1 MRSYSKK
8 IFSLLLVIA
17 LVFSLS
23 SCSVRSIREI
33 ISEMQIAE
41 GENSQQNTNN
51 KPNNTQNNQPPQI
64 GTVIEN
70 ITINGTGDNSIAYA
84 AAKGLR
90 SSVSIYCTFTDTKN
104 APAKAQSYYTVGSGV
119 IYKIDADGNA
129 FIITNFHLVYDSH
142 NITENNI
149 SNEIL
154 VCLYGME
161 AQEYTIPATYV
172 GGSANYDI
180 AVLRVDKNDILR
192 SAYATGSAAAI
203 TVGNSDLIFPGQTTI
218 AIGNPSPDDVSGISV
233 TQGIVSVDSEYIVM
247 EAFDNSGEV
256 SFRVIRTD
264 TAVNPGNSG
273 GGLFNSAGELIG
285 IINAKPKLS
294 SIVGVGYAIPS
305 NVVRAIADNIIDY
318 CYGKDCKSVMTGL
331 LGITVTTTALNTN
344 YDTETGLFSKCEEV
358 SVYEVSDGG
367 IAKGIL
373 EQGDVIKAITIGNK
387 TVTVTR
393 QYHLIDAM
401 LDVRVGDKVSLTII
415 RNGVEKTVSTT
426 ITEACL
432 AAY

>member
-1 MRSYSKK
+1 MRLGELLSLVEYK
-8 IFSLLLVIA
+8 IIYGGGGLIN
-17 LVFSLS
+17 
-23 SCSVRSIREI
+23 
-33 ISEMQIAE
+33 AE
-41 GENSQQNTNN
+41 VAVVT
-51 KPNNTQNNQPPQI
+51 
-64 GTVIEN
+64 
-70 ITINGTGDNSIAYA
+70 DNSAECCSESVFFCIE
-84 AAKGLR
+84 GRR
-90 SSVSIYCTFTDTKN
+90 SDGHLFACEAVENGACFLICSDGRGEEVRGFTEPFGDVGIIEVKDT
-104 APAKAQSYYTVGSGV
+104 
-119 IYKIDADGNA
+119 
-129 FIITNFHLVYDSH
+129 
-142 NITENNI
+142 
-149 SNEIL
+149 
-154 VCLYGME
+154 
-161 AQEYTIPATYV
+161 
-172 GGSANYDI
+172 
-180 AVLRVDKNDILR
+180 R
-192 SAYATGSAAAI
+192 SAYAKACGVFYGVSSSETRIICVTGTNGKTSVATMIRDGLCAYGRRAALLG
-203 TVGNSDLIFPGQTTI
+203 TLGGSFEGEEFGCGTMTTPDPKRLYFILSEFI
-218 AIGNPSPDDVSGISV
+218 ARGA
-233 TQGIVSVDSEYIVM
+233 EYIVM

-318 CYGKDCKSVMTGL
+318 CYGKDCKSVMRGL
-331 LGITVTTTALNTN
+331 LGITVTTTALNTK
-344 YDTETGLFSKCEEV
+344 YDPETGLFSKCEEV